1 MELRDIRYFAMV
13 AEHQNI
19 GRAAEAL
26 DLSATA
32 LTKSL
37 RRLEKSVGAKLV
49 QRAAKGV
56 ALTAVGTALLN
67 RINPLQGTM
76 ADVRRE
82 AADLA
87 RGDAGHITVGTLN
100 GYCECVM
107 AAACAALSRQSP
119 AITLNVI
126 ISTDAFLTAAM
137 RKGEVDFCISTPGRI
152 PTAEFVF
159 EPQFEMP
166 NVIFASASHRLAKR
180 RRLTIPDLAG
190 ERWAVLRSSTYQL
203 SAVFLPWQGLHRL
216 FEKHGLPPPTVGM
229 ETNSQE
235 ARLAAVAYAD
245 HLGFVSR
252 QFLLQA
258 KRRYPLVELPI
269 AEEIYLDNLCLVYR
283 KNAYLSPAARRLID
297 LVKVQVREMAGPPRS
312 PRRVG

>member
-19 GRAAEAL
+19 GRAAEVL

-56 ALTAVGTALLN
+56 ALTAVGTALLA

-76 ADVRRE
+76 ADVRHE

-87 RGDAGHITVGTLN
+87 RGEAGHVTVGTVN

-107 AAACAALSRQSP
+107 AAACAVLSAQSP
-119 AITLNVI
+119 KITLNVI
-126 ISTDAFLTAAM
+126 ISTHASLAVAM
-137 RKGEVDFCISTPGRI
+137 RKGEVDFCISVRGNI
-152 PTAEFVF
+152 PPAEFVL
-159 EPQFEMP
+159 ERQFDMP
-166 NVIFASASHRLAKR
+166 HVIYASASHRLAKR

-190 ERWAVLRSSTYQL
+190 ERWAVLRGSTYQL
-203 SAVFLPWQGLHRL
+203 SGVFLPWQGLHRL
-216 FEKHGLPPPTVGM
+216 FEKHGLPPQIVGM

-235 ARLAAVAYAD
+235 ARNAAVAYANY
-245 HLGFVSR
+245 LGFGSR
-252 QFLLQA
+252 QFLLQVT
-258 KRRYPLVELPI
+258 RRYPLVELPI
-269 AEEIYLDNLCLVYR
+269 TEEIHVDNLCVVYR

-297 LVKVQVREMAGPPRS
+297 LVRVKAREMADPPRG
-312 PRRVG
+312 RRRAR